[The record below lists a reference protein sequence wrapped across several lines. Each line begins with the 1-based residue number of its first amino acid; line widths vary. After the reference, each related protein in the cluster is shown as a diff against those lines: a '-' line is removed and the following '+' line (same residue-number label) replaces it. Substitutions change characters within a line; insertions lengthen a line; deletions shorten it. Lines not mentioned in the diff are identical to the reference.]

1 MTKQNPIEIVRET
14 ISAYTDINH
23 HTKSVLTLAK
33 FLEDK
38 NAVNELKQIE
48 KEIDLIGGLTY
59 ELDVKRRQI
68 RLSLMEQ
75 LRIKHGQ
82 EVHDKLNSAF

>member
-33 FLEDK
+33 FLKDEK
-38 NAVNELKQIE
+38 AIKELKEIE
-48 KEIDLIGGLTY
+48 KEFFY
-59 ELDVKRRQI
+59 R
-68 RLSLMEQ
+68 
-75 LRIKHGQ
+75 
-82 EVHDKLNSAF
+82 NYF